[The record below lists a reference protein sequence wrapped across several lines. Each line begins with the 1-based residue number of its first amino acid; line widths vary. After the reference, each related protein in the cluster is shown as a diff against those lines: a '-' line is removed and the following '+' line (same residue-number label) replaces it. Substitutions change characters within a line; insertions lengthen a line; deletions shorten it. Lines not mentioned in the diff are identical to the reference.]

1 MRAVNKEEMPE
12 LPDVTVYLEALE
24 PRIVGRVLTNVR
36 VNSPFLLRTVAPPL
50 SAVKGRRIEGTL
62 RIGKRIGIG
71 LEGDL
76 WLVIHLMIA
85 GRLHWRKAGA
95 PLNARQNLAAFDFGD
110 DGSLVLTEAG
120 SERRAGL
127 FVMES
132 QASARSLDAG
142 GIDVMGSSPEEFGHA
157 LQKENHTLKRALT
170 DPKVFS
176 GIGNAYSDEILH
188 RAGMSPVTLTQKLTA
203 NDIARLHRATLET
216 LADFTDR
223 LRRDAAGK
231 FPEKVTAFRP
241 DMAVHGKFGEPCPV
255 CGTRVQRIRYASN
268 ETNYCPRC
276 QTGGRLLADRSLS
289 RLLKED
295 WPRRIEDI
303 E

>member
-1 MRAVNKEEMPE
+1 M
-12 LPDVTVYLEALE
+12 TVYLEALE
-24 PRIVGRVLTNVR
+24 TRIVGRVLTSVR
-36 VNSPFLLRTVAPPL
+36 LNSPFLLRTVTPPL
-50 SAVKGRRIEGTL
+50 SAVTGRRVETTL

-95 PLNARQNLAAFDFGD
+95 PLNGRHNLAAFDFGD
-110 DGSLVLTEAG
+110 EGTVTLTEAG

-127 FVMES
+127 YVMGSE
-132 QASARSLDAG
+132 AAARSLDAG
-142 GIDVMGSSPEEFGHA
+142 GIDVMTSSPEDFGRA

-188 RAGMSPVTLTQKLTA
+188 RAGMSPVTLTQKLTSD
-203 NDIARLHRATLET
+203 DIARLHRATLET

-223 LRRDAAGK
+223 LRRDASGK
-231 FPEKVTAFRP
+231 IPEKVTAFRP
-241 DMAVHGKFGEPCPV
+241 DMAVAWKV
-255 CGTRVQRIRYASN
+255 R
-268 ETNYCPRC
+268 
-276 QTGGRLLADRSLS
+276 
-289 RLLKED
+289 
-295 WPRRIEDI
+295 
-303 E
+303 